1 MPVLSRF
8 KPPWPHKSISNTSGN
23 PPKTAIASYG
33 TLVNRTR
40 SQNLSTETSPP
51 QVPHGGLSLGVR
63 LHIYI
68 YTHIY
73 IYICIYVC
81 MYVCMYGN
89 YICIIWPVGIENLY
103 MRIIYI
109 YIYIYIY
116 IHTYIHTY
124 IHMYSDLYTLCD
136 ASLASNSTLATRHIL
151 RKRSCPI
158 PYYIQ
163 LYDTLLLYHT
173 RLY

>member
-8 KPPWPHKSISNTSGN
+8 KPPWPHKPISNTSGN
-23 PPKTAIASYG
+23 PQKTAIASYG

-68 YTHIY
+68 HIY
-73 IYICIYVC
+73 IYICIYVY

-109 YIYIYIY
+109 Y
-116 IHTYIHTY
+116 TY
-124 IHMYSDLYTLCD
+124 IHMYSDLYALCD